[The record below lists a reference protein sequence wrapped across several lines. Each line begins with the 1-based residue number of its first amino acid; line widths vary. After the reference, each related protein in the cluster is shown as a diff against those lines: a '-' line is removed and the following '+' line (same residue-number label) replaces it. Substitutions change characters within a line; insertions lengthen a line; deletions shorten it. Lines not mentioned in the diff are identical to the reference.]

1 MRTVCRMRPWHL
13 AAIVTASLAAGCGST
28 NFVKTPPS
36 YAGAPLG
43 VVYVYSFIDVRTKDI
58 GDTYVSA
65 FNTELEQQLSRRGV
79 RARLLKFEDSPV
91 ARDTSLASSDPVGL
105 YRSTSVQVPVGAVI
119 RANQAEEKAFGATH
133 RLIVFPADL
142 SRGGNIWL
150 YTRWDV
156 VQPGGK
162 TVWTTTSRTNQ
173 TFGASHLTAGNAA
186 DCVSKVLAEM
196 EHLGILGAAAPP
208 TAGTN

>member
-1 MRTVCRMRPWHL
+1 MSTARVHRPHIA
-13 AAIVTASLAAGCGST
+13 AAIMAASFAAACGST
-28 NFVKTPPS
+28 NFVKAPPS
-36 YAGAPLG
+36 YSGAQLD

-65 FNTELEQQLSRRGV
+65 FNRELEQQLSRRGV

-105 YRSTSVQVPVGAVI
+105 YRSASVQVPVGAVI
-119 RANQAEEKAFGATH
+119 RANQSEERAFGATH

-156 VQPGGK
+156 VEPGGK
-162 TVWTTTSRTNQ
+162 VMWTSTSRTNQ

-186 DCVSKVLAEM
+186 NCVSEVLAQM
-196 EHLGILGAAAPP
+196 ERLGILGPAAPS
-208 TAGTN
+208 TAGKT

>member
-1 MRTVCRMRPWHL
+1 MSTVCRIRPSYL
-13 AAIVTASLAAGCGST
+13 AAIVAASFAAGCGST
-28 NFVKTPPS
+28 NFVKAPPS

-43 VVYVYSFIDVRTKDI
+43 AVYVYSFIDVRTKDI

-65 FNTELEQQLSRRGV
+65 FNRELEQQLSRRGV
-79 RARLLKFEDSPV
+79 KTRLLKFEDSPV
-91 ARDTSLASSDPVGL
+91 AGDTSLASSAPLGL

-142 SRGGNIWL
+142 SRGGNIEL

-156 VQPGGK
+156 AEPGGK
-162 TVWTTTSRTNQ
+162 VIWTSTSRTNQ

-196 EHLGILGAAAPP
+196 ERLGILGAARPSP
-208 TAGTN
+208 AGTN